1 MKKWLNIKPKLNDF
15 SEDEF
20 DTDGG
25 DEGMVNCR
33 SIDFYISLFEL
44 LMSVWN
50 QNLQV
55 FSQISVTAQR
65 MLATTSLR
73 YMKTTTPLTDH
84 QVL

>member
-25 DEGMVNCR
+25 DE
-33 SIDFYISLFEL
+33 
-44 LMSVWN
+44 
-50 QNLQV
+50 
-55 FSQISVTAQR
+55 VTAQR

-84 QVL
+84 QGIK